1 MYTIQERLNL
11 IKLDA
16 RWSKDLWAACEVIH
30 YSYRQD
36 FLAHHLF
43 YFSTSFLITVS
54 FLEASNCIFIFV
66 SVLPPVRAKLTYITN
81 CVSLEA
87 VGQLGELFVDLDQVL
102 EVKLDIIA
110 QFFPASFASLLI
122 TSSLLVTGI
131 LFRDLM
137 MRLAH
142 IISTVAF
149 FRLMMVT
156 TDT

>member
-43 YFSTSFLITVS
+43 YFSTSFLVTVS

-87 VGQLGELFVDLDQVL
+87 VGQLTKLFVDLDQVL
-102 EVKLDIIA
+102 EVQLDIIA
-110 QFFPASFASLLI
+110 QFFPAFASLLI

-131 LFRDLM
+131 LFRDLV

-142 IISTVAF
+142 VVSTVAF
-149 FRLMMVT
+149 FRLMMIT
-156 TDT
+156 ADT

>member
-43 YFSTSFLITVS
+43 YFSTSFLVTVS

-87 VGQLGELFVDLDQVL
+87 VGQLTKLFVDLDQVL
-102 EVKLDIIA
+102 EVQLDIIA
-110 QFFPASFASLLI
+110 QFFPAFASLLI

-131 LFRDLM
+131 LFRDLV

-142 IISTVAF
+142 VVSTVAF

>member
-1 MYTIQERLNL
+1 MYTIQERFNL

-43 YFSTSFLITVS
+43 YFSTSFLVTVS

-66 SVLPPVRAKLTYITN
+66 SVLPPVRTQLTYITN

-87 VGQLGELFVDLDQVL
+87 VGQLSKLFVDLDQVL
-102 EVKLDIIA
+102 QVQLDIIA
-110 QFFPASFASLLI
+110 QFFPAFASLLI

-131 LFRDLM
+131 LFRDLV

-142 IISTVAF
+142 IVSTVAF

-156 TDT
+156 ADT

>member
-43 YFSTSFLITVS
+43 YFSTCFLVTVC

-87 VGQLGELFVDLDQVL
+87 VGQLSKLFVDLDQVL
-102 EVKLDIIA
+102 QVQLDIIA
-110 QFFPASFASLLI
+110 QFFPAFASLLI

-131 LFRDLM
+131 LFRDLV

-142 IISTVAF
+142 IVSTVAF